1 MKKILTLMAAMS
13 ACAGTAMA
21 SDFNFA
27 DPTKDA
33 EKPGSD
39 LNYNETAKAFSFTV
53 TKDDEITLTATG
65 DVTVKLGGAVLT
77 AADGK
82 YKATADG
89 ELTIELGT
97 SAVTKIVVVSSN
109 SRLVQA
115 EIEKAQD
122 KMGEAIA
129 AVAKYV
135 NYLDFYNKVQ
145 EEISKAGQKVQ
156 DVKAKLAELKE
167 ANNVTDDNREALIAE
182 LTSTTLLADDN
193 YGAVVMAENAIA
205 KADEAFAKYKEIV
218 EVDSKIATSALDKAN
233 GTATKDEW
241 RDNGGEAINNT
252 TMFTHNLKAVKNN
265 RGDVTGTALDGFKT
279 TWIEGEWK
287 SLKDSVNTIKN
298 DALAELGKYPNSFKG
313 YKYVKSDFFYY
324 ENGSDENDPDN
335 GKLWVNDDVLTDQ
348 AAFQAKY
355 QEVVAKLRNVIA
367 RANFERDNLKTVND
381 LTAKVNKVD
390 DALKAGAPF
399 ALDADNDFNLLKEQ
413 ITAMQTEISNS
424 ENRYMYGQDELSTFV
439 TNISGVSTMLDA
451 FYTEL
456 VGKARTDLEA
466 KLDAAQKNL
475 TKVSYEVSAKY
486 EHESATQVEYQK
498 QFSEQQNKLDEV
510 KKNVAA
516 SAFPTVQT
524 DYKAFADRISN
535 INKKVDEIWGT
546 TLSSQ
551 KQEILT
557 HNQEAKDQIFKAI
570 DAVRAD
576 YSLYVEKIN
585 TWITDDATKAAA
597 TDLKANLNKLFSI
610 VNGLDDMKA
619 EVTEAVDKMT
629 ENIKKESDEEFGAHY
644 EANKNIYRLTDDKV
658 KGYLNSTETVSNTI
672 YNELKAAA
680 KTANA
685 KAYYFVQHS
694 YNIKSI
700 DWADDLIKTAKRNV
714 KTGDR
719 NEKMSA
725 AAAAKFK
732 VAYGKIRE
740 KDLTAPEGQQG
751 EGYVKIAETEIDRLN
766 TYDVDAA
773 DFKDNILADK
783 VVKNKDG
790 KRELPEKFIAPVE
803 TAVKALNE
811 ELESYTTQYELIYEK
826 KVEWNTAKAKEDELQ
841 AKVDAWE
848 EANKVAA
855 ENHFNV
861 NKELTLV
868 NEDLAKALENLEE
881 GCLTAKKC
889 EDATNK
895 ALENYEVKMY
905 MIQHFTEAKANEAAA
920 PVVSAKVAEV
930 EKAIADARTKVA
942 DYADDIKNKANAE
955 LNTIDGKLTTLK
967 KSIDLSVKKNEIA
980 ANKDGFIA
988 SLTTLAGD
996 VTKVL
1001 EAAAQAAKDA
1011 DLDYNGDGKVNVQDL
1026 VDADADFQKTGD
1038 GFTFYKFL
1046 DAYLEYLSK

>member
-27 DPTKDA
+27 NPTVDA
-33 EKPGSD
+33 KEDGSSPLKYD
-39 LNYNETAKAFSFTV
+39 KTAKSFSFTV
-53 TKDDEITLTATG
+53 TAEDEITLTATG
-65 DVTVKLGGAVLT
+65 NVTVKLNGTALT
-77 AADGK
+77 AENGK

-115 EIEKAQD
+115 EIEKAQA

-135 NYLDFYNKVQ
+135 GYSEFYNKVQ
-145 EEISKAGQKVQ
+145 AEVSKAGQKVQ
-156 DVKAKLAELKE
+156 DVKAKLAVLKE
-167 ANNVTDDNREALIAE
+167 TNKVTNENRDALIAE
-182 LTSTTLLADDN
+182 LNSTTLLADGT
-193 YGAVVMAENAIA
+193 YGAVKMAEDAIA
-205 KADEAFAKYKEIV
+205 KADATFALFT
-218 EVDSKIATSALDKAN
+218 KIIGTDAKVALDALTKAN
-233 GTATKDEW
+233 GTATQGEW
-241 RDNGGEAINNT
+241 VVNGGEKINNT
-252 TMFTHNLKAVKNN
+252 TMFTHNLKAVKNH
-265 RGDVTGTALDGFKT
+265 GIVTGTALDGFKT
-279 TWIEGEWK
+279 TWIESEWK
-287 SLKDSVNTIKN
+287 NLNDEVNKTIK
-298 DALAELGKYPNSFKG
+298 DAAVAELGKYPNAF
-313 YKYVKSDFFYY
+313 V
-324 ENGSDENDPDN
+324 ENDE
-335 GKLWVNDDVLTDQ
+335 Q
-348 AAFQAKY
+348 AFVAMY
-355 QEVVAKLRNVIA
+355 NEVVEKLRNVIA

-390 DALKAGAPF
+390 AALKAGAPF
-399 ALDADNDFNLLKEQ
+399 ALDADNDFTLLKEQ
-413 ITAMQTEISNS
+413 ITAMQTEINSS
-424 ENRYMYGQDELSTFV
+424 ENRYMYSQDNFSEFV
-439 TNISGVSTMLDA
+439 NTISGVSTKLDG

-456 VGKARTDLEA
+456 VGKARTDLQA
-466 KLDAAQKNL
+466 KLKAAQENL

-486 EHESATQVEYQK
+486 EHESATQKEYQK
-498 QFSEQQNKLDEV
+498 KFSEQQNKLDKV
-510 KKNVAA
+510 KNDVKA
-516 SAFPTVQT
+516 STFPTVQT
-524 DYKAFADRISN
+524 DYKTFVDQVSN

-551 KQEILT
+551 KAEINT
-557 HNQEAKDQIFKAI
+557 HNQDAKNQIFKAI

-585 TWITDDATKAAA
+585 TWINDDATKKAA
-597 TDLKANLNKLFSI
+597 TDLKANLNELFSI

-644 EANKNIYRLTDDKV
+644 EANKNIYRLTEDKV
-658 KGYLNSTETVSNTI
+658 TGYLNSTKTVSDAI
-672 YNELKAAA
+672 YDELKEAAT
-680 KTANA
+680 TANA
-685 KAYYFVQHS
+685 KAYDFVKTNTG
-694 YNIKSI
+694 YGVKSI
-700 DWADDLIKTAKRNV
+700 RWANNLISDAKYNV
-714 KTGDR
+714 KTGDK

-725 AAAAKFK
+725 EAAAKFK
-732 VAYGKIRE
+732 AAYDKIAQ
-740 KDLTAPEGQQG
+740 KDLTAPKGEQG
-751 EGYVKIAETEIDRLN
+751 EGYVKIAETEIERLYN
-766 TYDVDAA
+766 YDINKA

-783 VVKNKDG
+783 VVKNKEG
-790 KRELPEKFIAPVE
+790 KRELPEQYIAPVE
-803 TAVKALNE
+803 TAVNALNN
-811 ELESYTTQYELIYEK
+811 ELESYKAQYKDIYAL
-826 KVEWNTAKAKEDELQ
+826 KVDWNTAKAKEDELQ

-848 EANKVAA
+848 KANNVAA

-861 NKELTLV
+861 NKELTAV
-868 NEDLAKALENLEE
+868 NENLAKTLENLEK
-881 GCLTAKKC
+881 GCLTATKC
-889 EDATNK
+889 QDATDK
-895 ALENYEVKMY
+895 AKENYAVKMY

-942 DYADDIKNKANAE
+942 DYADDIKNKANAD

-967 KSIDLSVKKNEIA
+967 NSIDASVKANTIA

>member
-27 DPTKDA
+27 NPTVDA
-33 EKPGSD
+33 KEEGSA
-39 LNYNETAKAFSFTV
+39 LKYNETAKAFSFTV
-53 TKDDEITLTATG
+53 TAEDEITLTATG
-65 DVTVKLGGAVLT
+65 DVTVKLNGSALT
-77 AADGK
+77 AVDGK

-89 ELTIELGT
+89 TLTIELGT

-115 EIEKAQD
+115 EIEKAQV

-135 NYLDFYNKVQ
+135 GYGDFYNAVQ
-145 EEISKAGQKVQ
+145 AEVSKAGQKVQ
-156 DVKAKLAELKE
+156 DVKAKLAVLKE
-167 ANNVTDDNREALIAE
+167 TNSVTDANRVALIAE
-182 LTSTTLLADDN
+182 LNSDVLLADGN
-193 YGAVVMAENAIA
+193 YGAVKMAENAVAEAETTFALFNKIIDTDA
-205 KADEAFAKYKEIV
+205 KEN
-218 EVDSKIATSALDKAN
+218 ALNALTKAN
-233 GTATKDEW
+233 GVATQGEW
-241 RDNGGEAINNT
+241 MVNGGVKINNT
-252 TMFTHNLKAVKNN
+252 TMFTHNLKAVKNQL
-265 RGDVTGTALDGFKT
+265 GIVTKVELDGFKT
-279 TWIEGEWK
+279 TWIESEWK
-287 SLKDSVNTIKN
+287 NLNDEVNITIKN
-298 DALAELGKYPNSFKG
+298 AAVAELGKFPKAF
-313 YKYVKSDFFYY
+313 V
-324 ENGSDENDPDN
+324 ENDE
-335 GKLWVNDDVLTDQ
+335 Q
-348 AAFQAKY
+348 AFVEMYK
-355 QEVVAKLRNVIA
+355 EVVEKLRNVIA

-390 DALKAGAPF
+390 AALKAGAPF
-399 ALDADNDFNLLKEQ
+399 ALDADNDFTLLKEQ
-413 ITAMQTEISNS
+413 ITAMQTEINSS
-424 ENRYMYGQDELSTFV
+424 ENRYMYSQDNFSEFV
-439 TNISGVSTMLDA
+439 NTISGVSTKLDG

-456 VGKARTDLEA
+456 VGKARTDLQA
-466 KLDAAQKNL
+466 KLKAAQENL

-486 EHESATQVEYQK
+486 EHESATQKEYQK
-498 QFSEQQNKLDEV
+498 QFSEQQNKLDKV
-510 KKNVAA
+510 KNDVKA
-516 SAFPTVQT
+516 STFPTVQT
-524 DYKAFADRISN
+524 DYKTFVDQISN

-551 KQEILT
+551 KAEINT
-557 HNQEAKDQIFKAI
+557 HNQAAKKQIFDAI

-585 TWITDDATKAAA
+585 TWINDDATKKAA
-597 TDLKANLNKLFSI
+597 TDLKANLNELFSI

-644 EANKNIYRLTDDKV
+644 EANKNIYRLTEDKV
-658 KGYLNSTETVSNTI
+658 TGYLNSTKTVSDAI
-672 YNELKAAA
+672 YDELKEAAT
-680 KTANA
+680 TANA
-685 KAYYFVQHS
+685 KAYNFVKTNTN
-694 YNIKSI
+694 YGVKSI
-700 DWADDLIKTAKRNV
+700 RWANNLISDAKYNV
-714 KTGDR
+714 KTGDK

-725 AAAAKFK
+725 EAAAKFK
-732 VAYGKIRE
+732 AAYDKIAQ
-740 KDLTAPEGQQG
+740 KDLTAPKGEQG
-751 EGYVKIAETEIDRLN
+751 EGYVKIAETEIERLYN
-766 TYDVDAA
+766 YDINKA

-783 VVKNKDG
+783 VVKNKEG
-790 KRELPEKFIAPVE
+790 KRELPEQYIAPVE
-803 TAVKALNE
+803 TAVNALNK
-811 ELESYTTQYELIYEK
+811 ELESYTAQYKDIYAL
-826 KVEWNTAKAKEDELQ
+826 KVDWNTAKAKEDELQ

-848 EANKVAA
+848 KANNVAA

-861 NKELTLV
+861 NKELSLV
-868 NEDLAKALENLEE
+868 NEDLANTLKNLEK
-881 GCLTAKKC
+881 GCLTATKC
-889 EDATNK
+889 QDATDK
-895 ALENYEVKMY
+895 AKENYAVKMY

-942 DYADDIKNKANAE
+942 DYADDIKNKANAD
-955 LNTIDGKLTTLK
+955 LNTIEGKLTDLK
-967 KSIDLSVKKNEIA
+967 KSIDLSVKDNTIA

-988 SLTTLAGD
+988 GLTTLAGD

>member
-27 DPTKDA
+27 NPTVDA
-33 EKPGSD
+33 KEDGSSLKYD
-39 LNYNETAKAFSFTV
+39 ETAKAFSFTV
-53 TKDDEITLTATG
+53 TAEDEITLTATG
-65 DVTVKLGGAVLT
+65 DVTVKLNGTALT
-77 AADGK
+77 AEDGK

-89 ELTIELGT
+89 TLTIELGT

-109 SRLVQA
+109 SRQVQA
-115 EIEKAQD
+115 EIEKAQV
-122 KMGEAIA
+122 KMGEVIA
-129 AVAKYV
+129 AAAKYV
-135 NYLDFYNKVQ
+135 NYLDFYNAVQ
-145 EEISKAGQKVQ
+145 AEISKAGQKVQ
-156 DVKAKLAELKE
+156 DVKAKLAEYKE
-167 ANNVTDDNREALIAE
+167 ANNVTDANKDALIAE
-182 LTSTTLLADDN
+182 LNSTVLLADGN
-193 YGAVVMAENAIA
+193 YGAVKMAEEAIA
-205 KADEAFAKYKEIV
+205 KADATFALFTQIV
-218 EVDSKIATSALDKAN
+218 DTDSKVALNALTKAN
-233 GTATKDEW
+233 GVATQGEW
-241 RDNGGEAINNT
+241 MVNGGEKINNT
-252 TMFTHNLKAVKNN
+252 TMFTHNLKAVKNQL
-265 RGDVTGTALDGFKT
+265 GIVTKTELDGFKT
-279 TWIEGEWK
+279 TWIESEWENLNK
-287 SLKDSVNTIKN
+287 EVNETIKN
-298 DALAELGKYPNSFKG
+298 AAIAELNKYPNAF
-313 YKYVKSDFFYY
+313 V
-324 ENGSDENDPDN
+324 ENDE
-335 GKLWVNDDVLTDQ
+335 Q
-348 AAFQAKY
+348 AFVDMY
-355 QEVVAKLRNVIA
+355 QEVVEKLHNVIA

-390 DALKAGAPF
+390 AALKAGAPF
-399 ALDADNDFNLLKEQ
+399 VLDADNDFTLLKEQ
-413 ITAMQTEISNS
+413 ITAMQTEISSS
-424 ENRYMYGQDELSTFV
+424 ENRYMYSHDNFSEFV
-439 TNISGVSTMLDA
+439 NTISGVSTKLDG

-456 VGKARTDLEA
+456 VGKARTDLQA
-466 KLDAAQKNL
+466 KLKAAQENL

-486 EHESATQVEYQK
+486 EHESATQKEYQK

-524 DYKAFADRISN
+524 DYKAFVDQISN

-551 KQEILT
+551 KAEINT
-557 HNQEAKDQIFKAI
+557 HNQEAKKKIFDAI

-585 TWITDDATKAAA
+585 TWINDDATKKAA
-597 TDLKANLNKLFSI
+597 TDLKANLNELFSI

-644 EANKNIYRLTDDKV
+644 EANKNIYRLTEDKV
-658 KGYLNSTETVSNTI
+658 TGYLNSTKTVSDAI
-672 YNELKAAA
+672 YDELKEAAT
-680 KTANA
+680 TANA
-685 KAYYFVQHS
+685 KAYDFVKTNTG
-694 YNIKSI
+694 YGVKSI
-700 DWADDLIKTAKRNV
+700 RWANNLISDAKYNV
-714 KTGDR
+714 KTGDK

-725 AAAAKFK
+725 EAAAKFK
-732 VAYGKIRE
+732 AAYDKIAQ
-740 KDLTAPEGQQG
+740 KDLTAPKGEQG
-751 EGYVKIAETEIDRLN
+751 EGYVKIAETEIERLYN
-766 TYDVDAA
+766 YDINKA

-783 VVKNKDG
+783 VVKNKEG
-790 KRELPEKFIAPVE
+790 KRELPEQYIAPVE
-803 TAVKALNE
+803 TAVNALNN
-811 ELESYTTQYELIYEK
+811 ELESYKAQYKDIYAL
-826 KVEWNTAKAKEDELQ
+826 KVDWNTAKAKEDELQ

-848 EANKVAA
+848 KANNVTA

-861 NKELTLV
+861 NKELTAV
-868 NEDLAKALENLEE
+868 NENLAKTLENLEK
-881 GCLTAKKC
+881 GCLTATKC
-889 EDATNK
+889 QDATDK
-895 ALENYEVKMY
+895 AKENYAVKMY

-942 DYADDIKNKANAE
+942 DYADDIKNKANAD

-967 KSIDLSVKKNEIA
+967 NSIDASVKANTIA

-1011 DLDYNGDGKVNVQDL
+1011 DLDYNGDGKVDVKDL
-1026 VDADADFQKTGD
+1026 VDADADFQNTGD

>member
-27 DPTKDA
+27 NPSVDA
-33 EKPGSD
+33 EKPGSA
-39 LNYNETAKAFSFTV
+39 LTYNETAKAFSFTV
-53 TKDDEITLTATG
+53 TAEDEITLTATG
-65 DVTVKLGGAVLT
+65 DVTVKLNGSALT
-77 AADGK
+77 AVDGK

-109 SRLVQA
+109 SRLVQT
-115 EIEKAQD
+115 EIEKAQV
-122 KMGEAIA
+122 KMGEVIA
-129 AVAKYV
+129 AAAKYV
-135 NYLDFYNKVQ
+135 NYLDFYNAVQ
-145 EEISKAGQKVQ
+145 AEISKAGQKVQ
-156 DVKAKLAELKE
+156 DVKAKLAEYKE
-167 ANNVTDDNREALIAE
+167 ANNVTDANKDALIAE
-182 LTSTTLLADDN
+182 LNSTVLLADGT
-193 YGAVVMAENAIA
+193 YGAVKMAEDAIA
-205 KADEAFAKYKEIV
+205 NADATFALFN
-218 EVDSKIATSALDKAN
+218 KIIGTDAKVALNALKKAN
-233 GTATKDEW
+233 GTATQGEW
-241 RDNGGEAINNT
+241 VVNGGERINNT

-265 RGDVTGTALDGFKT
+265 LGIVTGTALDGFKT
-279 TWIEGEWK
+279 TWIESEWTNLNK
-287 SLKDSVNTIKN
+287 EVNTTIKN
-298 DALAELGKYPNSFKG
+298 AAIAELNKYPNAF
-313 YKYVKSDFFYY
+313 V
-324 ENGSDENDPDN
+324 ENDE
-335 GKLWVNDDVLTDQ
+335 Q
-348 AAFQAKY
+348 AFVDMY
-355 QEVVAKLRNVIA
+355 NEVVEKLHNVIA

-390 DALKAGAPF
+390 AALKAGAPF
-399 ALDADNDFNLLKEQ
+399 VLNADNDFTLLKEQ
-413 ITAMQTEISNS
+413 ITAMQTEISSS
-424 ENRYMYGQDELSTFV
+424 ENRYMYSQDNFSEFV
-439 TNISGVSTMLDA
+439 NTISGVSTKLDA

-486 EHESATQVEYQK
+486 EHESATQVKYQK

-524 DYKAFADRISN
+524 DYKAFADQISN

-597 TDLKANLNKLFSI
+597 TDLKANLNELFSI

-644 EANKNIYRLTDDKV
+644 EANKNIYRLTEDKV
-658 KGYLNSTETVSNTI
+658 TGYLNSTKTVSDAI
-672 YNELKAAA
+672 YDELKTAA

-685 KAYYFVQHS
+685 KAYNFVKTNTS
-694 YNIKSI
+694 YGVKSI
-700 DWADDLIKTAKRNV
+700 RWATNLISDAMYNV
-714 KTGDR
+714 KTGDK

-725 AAAAKFK
+725 EAAAKFI
-732 VAYGKIRE
+732 VAYDKIAT

-751 EGYVKIAETEIDRLN
+751 EGYVKIAEAEIERLYH
-766 TYDVDAA
+766 YDITKA

-790 KRELPEKFIAPVE
+790 KRELPEQYIAPVE
-803 TAVKALNE
+803 TAVNALNK
-811 ELESYTTQYELIYEK
+811 ELESYKAQYKDIYAL
-826 KVEWNTAKAKEDELQ
+826 KVDWNTAKAKEDELQ

-848 EANKVAA
+848 KANNVAT

-868 NEDLAKALENLEE
+868 NENLASTLKSLEE
-881 GCLTAKKC
+881 GCLTAQKC
-889 EDATNK
+889 QEATDK
-895 ALENYEVKMY
+895 AKENYAVKMY

-942 DYADDIKNKANAE
+942 DYADDIKNKANAD
-955 LNTIDGKLTTLK
+955 LNTIDGKLTDLK
-967 KSIDLSVKKNEIA
+967 KSIDASVKANTIA
-980 ANKDGFIA
+980 ANKDSFIA
-988 SLTTLAGD
+988 SLTTYAGD

>member
-27 DPTKDA
+27 NPTVDA
-33 EKPGSD
+33 KEDGSA
-39 LNYNETAKAFSFTV
+39 LTYNETAKAFSFTV
-53 TKDDEITLTATG
+53 TAEDEITLTATG
-65 DVTVKLGGAVLT
+65 AVTVKLNGTALSAV
-77 AADGK
+77 DGK

-115 EIEKAQD
+115 EIEKAQV

-135 NYLDFYNKVQ
+135 GYGDFYNAVQ
-145 EEISKAGQKVQ
+145 AEISKAGQKVQ
-156 DVKAKLAELKE
+156 DVKAKLAVLKE
-167 ANNVTDDNREALIAE
+167 TNSVTDDNRETLIAE
-182 LTSTTLLADDN
+182 LTSTTLLADGN
-193 YGAVVMAENAIA
+193 YGAVKMAENAVAEAETTFALFNKIIDTDA
-205 KADEAFAKYKEIV
+205 KEN
-218 EVDSKIATSALDKAN
+218 ALNALTHAN
-233 GTATKDEW
+233 GPANQGEW
-241 RDNGGEAINNT
+241 IHYKGEKINNT
-252 TMFTHNLKAVKNN
+252 NLFTHNLKAVKNN
-265 RGDVTGTALDGFKT
+265 LGFVTGTELDGFKT
-279 TWIEGEWK
+279 TWIESEWK
-287 SLKDSVNTIKN
+287 NLNDEVNITIKN
-298 DALAELGKYPNSFKG
+298 AAVAELGKFPKAF
-313 YKYVKSDFFYY
+313 V
-324 ENGSDENDPDN
+324 ENDE
-335 GKLWVNDDVLTDQ
+335 Q
-348 AAFQAKY
+348 AFIEMY
-355 QEVVAKLRNVIA
+355 QEVVEKLRNVIA

-390 DALKAGAPF
+390 AALKAGAPF
-399 ALDADNDFNLLKEQ
+399 ALDADNDFTLLKEQ
-413 ITAMQTEISNS
+413 ITAMQTEINSS
-424 ENRYMYGQDELSTFV
+424 ENRYMYSQDNFSEFV
-439 TNISGVSTMLDA
+439 NTISGVSTKLDG

-456 VGKARTDLEA
+456 VGKARTDLQA
-466 KLDAAQKNL
+466 KLKAAQENL

-486 EHESATQVEYQK
+486 EHESATQKEYQK
-498 QFSEQQNKLDEV
+498 QFSEQQNKLDKV
-510 KKNVAA
+510 KNDVKA
-516 SAFPTVQT
+516 STFSTVQT
-524 DYKAFADRISN
+524 DYKTFVDQVSN

-551 KQEILT
+551 KAEINT
-557 HNQEAKDQIFKAI
+557 HNQAAKNQIFKAI

-585 TWITDDATKAAA
+585 TWINDDATKKAA
-597 TDLKANLNKLFSI
+597 TDLKANLNELFSI

-644 EANKNIYRLTDDKV
+644 EANKNIYRLTEDKV
-658 KGYLNSTETVSNTI
+658 TGYLNSTKTVSDAI
-672 YNELKAAA
+672 YDELKEAAT
-680 KTANA
+680 TAND
-685 KAYYFVQHS
+685 KAYDFVKTNTG
-694 YNIKSI
+694 YGVKSI
-700 DWADDLIKTAKRNV
+700 RWATNLISDAKRNV
-714 KTGDR
+714 KTGDK
-719 NEKMSA
+719 NEKMSVE
-725 AAAAKFK
+725 AAAKFK
-732 VAYGKIRE
+732 AAYDKIAQ
-740 KDLTAPEGQQG
+740 KDLTAPKGEQG
-751 EGYVKIAETEIDRLN
+751 EGYVKIAETEIERLYH
-766 TYDVDAA
+766 YDINKA

-783 VVKNKDG
+783 VVKNKEG
-790 KRELPEKFIAPVE
+790 KRELPEQYIAPVE
-803 TAVKALNE
+803 TAVNALNK
-811 ELESYTTQYELIYEK
+811 ELASYTAQYKDIYAL
-826 KVEWNTAKAKEDELQ
+826 KVDWNTAKAKEDELQ

-848 EANKVAA
+848 KANNVAA

-868 NEDLAKALENLEE
+868 NEDLANTLKNLEK
-881 GCLTAKKC
+881 GCLTATKC
-889 EDATNK
+889 QDATDK
-895 ALENYEVKMY
+895 AKENYAVKMY

-942 DYADDIKNKANAE
+942 VYADDIKNKANAD
-955 LNTIDGKLTTLK
+955 LNTIEGKLTDLK
-967 KSIDLSVKKNEIA
+967 KSIDLSVEKNTIA

-988 SLTTLAGD
+988 NLTTLAGD

-1011 DLDYNGDGKVNVQDL
+1011 DLDYNGDGKVDVKDL
-1026 VDADADFQKTGD
+1026 VDADADFQNTGD

>member
-27 DPTKDA
+27 NPTVDA
-33 EKPGSD
+33 KEDGSSPLKYD
-39 LNYNETAKAFSFTV
+39 KTAKSFSFTV

-65 DVTVKLGGAVLT
+65 DVTVKLGGTVLT

-82 YKATADG
+82 YRATADG

-115 EIEKAQD
+115 EIENAQA
-122 KMGEAIA
+122 KMGDAIA

-156 DVKAKLAELKE
+156 DVKAKLAKLKE
-167 ANNVTDDNREALIAE
+167 ANNVTGANKDALIAE
-182 LTSTTLLADDN
+182 LNSTVKLADDN
-193 YGAVVMAENAIA
+193 YGAEKMAEEAVK
-205 KADEAFAKYKEIV
+205 KADATFALFN
-218 EVDSKIATSALDKAN
+218 KIIGTDAKVALDALKKAN
-233 GTATKDEW
+233 GTATQGEW
-241 RDNGGEAINNT
+241 VVNGGEKINNT
-252 TMFTHNLKAVKNN
+252 TMFTHNLKAVKNH
-265 RGDVTGTALDGFKT
+265 GIVTGTALDGFKT
-279 TWIEGEWK
+279 TWIESEWNN
-287 SLKDSVNTIKN
+287 LNDEVNKTIK
-298 DALAELGKYPNSFKG
+298 DAAVAELGKYPNAF
-313 YKYVKSDFFYY
+313 V
-324 ENGSDENDPDN
+324 ENDE
-335 GKLWVNDDVLTDQ
+335 Q
-348 AAFQAKY
+348 AFVAMY
-355 QEVVAKLRNVIA
+355 NEVVEKLRNVIA

-390 DALKAGAPF
+390 AALKAGAPF
-399 ALDADNDFNLLKEQ
+399 ALDADNDFTLLKEQ
-413 ITAMQTEISNS
+413 ITAMQTEINSS
-424 ENRYMYGQDELSTFV
+424 ENRYMYSQDDFSEFV
-439 TNISGVSTMLDA
+439 NTISGVSTKLDG

-456 VGKARTDLEA
+456 VGKARTDLQA
-466 KLDAAQKNL
+466 KLKAAQENL

-486 EHESATQVEYQK
+486 EHESATQKEYQK
-498 QFSEQQNKLDEV
+498 QFSEQQNKLDKV

-516 SAFPTVQT
+516 STFPTVQT
-524 DYKAFADRISN
+524 DYKAFVDQVSN

-551 KQEILT
+551 KAEINT
-557 HNQEAKDQIFKAI
+557 HNQAAKNQIFKAI

-585 TWITDDATKAAA
+585 TWINDDATKKAA
-597 TDLKANLNKLFSI
+597 TDLKANLNELFSI

-644 EANKNIYRLTDDKV
+644 EANKNIYRLTEDKV
-658 KGYLNSTETVSNTI
+658 TGYLNSTKTVSDAI
-672 YNELKAAA
+672 YDELKEAAT
-680 KTANA
+680 TAND
-685 KAYYFVQHS
+685 KAYDFVKTNTG
-694 YNIKSI
+694 YGVKSI
-700 DWADDLIKTAKRNV
+700 RWATNLISDAKRNV
-714 KTGDR
+714 KTGDK
-719 NEKMSA
+719 NEKMSVE
-725 AAAAKFK
+725 AAAKFK
-732 VAYGKIRE
+732 AAYDKIAQ
-740 KDLTAPEGQQG
+740 KNLTAPKGEQG
-751 EGYVKIAETEIDRLN
+751 EGYVKIAETEIERLYH
-766 TYDVDAA
+766 YDINKA

-783 VVKNKDG
+783 VVKNKEG
-790 KRELPEKFIAPVE
+790 KRELPEQYIAPVE
-803 TAVKALNE
+803 TAVNALNK
-811 ELESYTTQYELIYEK
+811 ELASYTAQYKDIYAL
-826 KVEWNTAKAKEDELQ
+826 KVDWNTAKAKEDELQ

-848 EANKVAA
+848 KANNVAA

-868 NEDLAKALENLEE
+868 NEDLANTLKNLEK
-881 GCLTAKKC
+881 GCLTATKC
-889 EDATNK
+889 QDATDK
-895 ALENYEVKMY
+895 AKENYAVKMY

-942 DYADDIKNKANAE
+942 DYADDIKNKANAD
-955 LNTIDGKLTTLK
+955 LNTIEGKLTDLK
-967 KSIDLSVKKNEIA
+967 KSIDLSVEKNTIA

-988 SLTTLAGD
+988 NLTTLAGD

>member
-27 DPTKDA
+27 NPTVDA
-33 EKPGSD
+33 KEDGSSPLKYD
-39 LNYNETAKAFSFTV
+39 KTAKSFSFTV
-53 TKDDEITLTATG
+53 TAEDEITLTATG
-65 DVTVKLGGAVLT
+65 NVTVKLNGTALT
-77 AADGK
+77 AENGK
-82 YKATADG
+82 YKAKADG
-89 ELTIELGT
+89 KLTIELGT

-115 EIEKAQD
+115 EIEKAQV
-122 KMGEAIA
+122 KMGDAIA

-145 EEISKAGQKVQ
+145 EEISKAGRKVQ

-167 ANNVTDDNREALIAE
+167 TNSVTDDNREALIAE
-182 LTSTTLLADDN
+182 LTSTTLLADGN
-193 YGAVVMAENAIA
+193 YGAVKMAENAVAEAETTFALFNKIIGTEKEGDDA
-205 KADEAFAKYKEIV
+205 KVAID
-218 EVDSKIATSALDKAN
+218 ALNKAN
-233 GTATKDEW
+233 GTATQGEW
-241 RDNGGEAINNT
+241 MVNGGEKINNT
-252 TMFTHNLKAVKNN
+252 TMFTHNLKAVKKY
-265 RGDVTGTALDGFKT
+265 GVVTGTELDGFKT
-279 TWIEGEWK
+279 TWIESEWNNLNK
-287 SLKDSVNTIKN
+287 EVNETIKN
-298 DALAELGKYPNSFKG
+298 AAVAELGKFPKAF
-313 YKYVKSDFFYY
+313 V
-324 ENGSDENDPDN
+324 ENDE
-335 GKLWVNDDVLTDQ
+335 Q
-348 AAFQAKY
+348 AFIEMY
-355 QEVVAKLRNVIA
+355 QEVVEKLRNVIA

-390 DALKAGAPF
+390 AALKAGAPF
-399 ALDADNDFNLLKEQ
+399 ALDADNDFTLLKEQ
-413 ITAMQTEISNS
+413 ITAMQTEINSS
-424 ENRYMYGQDELSTFV
+424 ENRYMYSQDNFSEFV
-439 TNISGVSTMLDA
+439 NTISGVSTKLDG

-456 VGKARTDLEA
+456 VGKARTDLQA
-466 KLDAAQKNL
+466 KLKAAQENL

-486 EHESATQVEYQK
+486 EHESATQKEYQK
-498 QFSEQQNKLDEV
+498 QFSEQQNKLDKV
-510 KKNVAA
+510 KKDVTD
-516 SAFPTVQT
+516 STFPTVQT
-524 DYKAFADRISN
+524 DYKTFVDQISN

-546 TLSSQ
+546 TLSKQ
-551 KQEILT
+551 KAEINT
-557 HNQEAKDQIFKAI
+557 HNQEAKNQIFKAI

-585 TWITDDATKAAA
+585 TWINDDATKKAA
-597 TDLKANLNKLFSI
+597 TDLKANLNELFSI

-644 EANKNIYRLTDDKV
+644 EANKNIYRLTEDKV
-658 KGYLNSTETVSNTI
+658 KGYLNSTKTVSDAIYDELKEAATTANDKAYDFVMNGYSVNTI
-672 YNELKAAA
+672 GWANELIKAA
-680 KTANA
+680 
-685 KAYYFVQHS
+685 
-694 YNIKSI
+694 
-700 DWADDLIKTAKRNV
+700 KRKV
-714 KTGDR
+714 KTGDK

-725 AAAAKFK
+725 KAAAKFIA
-732 VAYGKIRE
+732 AYDKIAQ
-740 KDLTAPEGQQG
+740 KDLTAPKGEQG
-751 EGYVKIAETEIDRLN
+751 EGYVKIAETEIERLYN
-766 TYDVDAA
+766 YDINKA

-783 VVKNKDG
+783 VVKNKEG
-790 KRELPEKFIAPVE
+790 KRELPEQYIAPVE
-803 TAVKALNE
+803 TAVNAIND
-811 ELESYTTQYELIYEK
+811 ELKSYTDQYKLIYEK

-841 AKVDAWE
+841 AKVNAWE

-868 NEDLAKALENLEE
+868 NEDLANALENLEK
-881 GCLTAKKC
+881 GCLTASKC
-889 EDATNK
+889 QDATNK
-895 ALENYEVKMY
+895 AIENYKVKMY

-942 DYADDIKNKANAE
+942 DYADDIKNKANAD
-955 LNTIDGKLTTLK
+955 LNTIEGKLTDLK
-967 KSIDLSVKKNEIA
+967 KSIDLSVEKNEIA

>member
-27 DPTKDA
+27 NPTVDA
-33 EKPGSD
+33 KEEGSA
-39 LNYNETAKAFSFTV
+39 LKYNETAKAFSFTV
-53 TKDDEITLTATG
+53 TAEDEITLTATG
-65 DVTVKLGGAVLT
+65 DVTVKLNGSALT
-77 AADGK
+77 AVDGK

-89 ELTIELGT
+89 TLTIELGT

-115 EIEKAQD
+115 EIEKAQV

-135 NYLDFYNKVQ
+135 GYGDFYNAVQ
-145 EEISKAGQKVQ
+145 AEVSKAGQKVQ
-156 DVKAKLAELKE
+156 DVKAKLAVLKE
-167 ANNVTDDNREALIAE
+167 TNSVTDANRVALIAE
-182 LTSTTLLADDN
+182 LNSDVLLADGN
-193 YGAVVMAENAIA
+193 YGAVKMAENAVAEAETTFALFNKIIDTDA
-205 KADEAFAKYKEIV
+205 KEN
-218 EVDSKIATSALDKAN
+218 ALNALTHAN
-233 GTATKDEW
+233 GPANQGEW
-241 RDNGGEAINNT
+241 IHYQGEKINNT
-252 TMFTHNLKAVKNN
+252 NLFTHNLKAVKNN
-265 RGDVTGTALDGFKT
+265 LGFVTGTELDGFKT
-279 TWIEGEWK
+279 TWIESEWK
-287 SLKDSVNTIKN
+287 NLNKEVNETIKN
-298 DALAELGKYPNSFKG
+298 AAVAELGKFPKAF
-313 YKYVKSDFFYY
+313 V
-324 ENGSDENDPDN
+324 ENDE
-335 GKLWVNDDVLTDQ
+335 Q
-348 AAFQAKY
+348 AFVEMYK
-355 QEVVAKLRNVIA
+355 EVVEKLRNVIA

-390 DALKAGAPF
+390 AALKAGAPF
-399 ALDADNDFNLLKEQ
+399 VLDADNDFTLLKEQ
-413 ITAMQTEISNS
+413 ITAMQTEISSS
-424 ENRYMYGQDELSTFV
+424 ENRYMYSQDNFSEFV
-439 TNISGVSTMLDA
+439 NTISGVSTKLDG

-486 EHESATQVEYQK
+486 EHESATQKEYQK
-498 QFSEQQNKLDEV
+498 QFSEQQNKLDKV
-510 KKNVAA
+510 KNDVKA
-516 SAFPTVQT
+516 STFPTVQT
-524 DYKAFADRISN
+524 DYKTFVDQISN

-551 KQEILT
+551 KAEILT
-557 HNQEAKDQIFKAI
+557 HNQAAKDQIFKAI

-585 TWITDDATKAAA
+585 TWINDDATKKAA
-597 TDLKANLNKLFSI
+597 TDLKANLNELFSI

-644 EANKNIYRLTDDKV
+644 EANKNIYRLTEDKV
-658 KGYLNSTETVSNTI
+658 TGYLNSTKTVSDAI
-672 YNELKAAA
+672 YDELKEAAT
-680 KTANA
+680 TAND
-685 KAYYFVQHS
+685 KAYDFVKTNTG
-694 YNIKSI
+694 YGVKSI
-700 DWADDLIKTAKRNV
+700 RWATNLISDAKRNV
-714 KTGDR
+714 KTGDK
-719 NEKMSA
+719 NEKMSVE
-725 AAAAKFK
+725 AAAKFK
-732 VAYGKIRE
+732 AAYDKIAQ
-740 KDLTAPEGQQG
+740 KDLTAPKGEQG
-751 EGYVKIAETEIDRLN
+751 EGYVKIAETEIERLYN
-766 TYDVDAA
+766 YDINKA

-783 VVKNKDG
+783 VVKNKEG
-790 KRELPEKFIAPVE
+790 KRELPEQYIAPVE
-803 TAVKALNE
+803 TAVNALNK
-811 ELESYTTQYELIYEK
+811 ELASYTAQYKDIYAL
-826 KVEWNTAKAKEDELQ
+826 KVDWNTAKAKEDELQ

-848 EANKVAA
+848 KANNVAA

-868 NEDLAKALENLEE
+868 NEDLANTLKNLEK
-881 GCLTAKKC
+881 GCLTATKC
-889 EDATNK
+889 QDATDK
-895 ALENYEVKMY
+895 AKENYAVKMY

-942 DYADDIKNKANAE
+942 DYADDIKNKANAD
-955 LNTIDGKLTTLK
+955 LNTIEGKLTDFK
-967 KSIDLSVKKNEIA
+967 KSIDLSVKDNTIA

-988 SLTTLAGD
+988 GLTTLAGD

-1001 EAAAQAAKDA
+1001 EAAAEAAKDA
-1011 DLDYNGDGKVNVQDL
+1011 DLDYNGDGKVDVKDL
-1026 VDADADFQKTGD
+1026 VDADADFQNTGD

>member
-27 DPTKDA
+27 NPTVDA
-33 EKPGSD
+33 KEDGSA
-39 LNYNETAKAFSFTV
+39 LTYNETAKAFSFTV
-53 TKDDEITLTATG
+53 TAEDEITLTATG
-65 DVTVKLGGAVLT
+65 AVTVKLNGTALSAV
-77 AADGK
+77 DGK

-89 ELTIELGT
+89 TLTIELGT

-115 EIEKAQD
+115 EIEKAQV

-135 NYLDFYNKVQ
+135 GYGDFYNAVQ
-145 EEISKAGQKVQ
+145 AEVSKAGQKVQ
-156 DVKAKLAELKE
+156 DVKAKLAVLKE
-167 ANNVTDDNREALIAE
+167 TNSVTDANRVALIAE
-182 LTSTTLLADDN
+182 LNSDVLLADGN
-193 YGAVVMAENAIA
+193 YGAVKMAENAVAEAETTFALFNKIIDTDA
-205 KADEAFAKYKEIV
+205 KEN
-218 EVDSKIATSALDKAN
+218 ALNALTKAN
-233 GTATKDEW
+233 GVATQGEW
-241 RDNGGEAINNT
+241 MVNGGVKINNT
-252 TMFTHNLKAVKNN
+252 TMFTHNLKAVKNQL
-265 RGDVTGTALDGFKT
+265 GIVTKVELDGFKT
-279 TWIEGEWK
+279 TWIESEWK
-287 SLKDSVNTIKN
+287 NLNDEVNITIKN
-298 DALAELGKYPNSFKG
+298 AAVAELGKFPKAFVDN
-313 YKYVKSDFFYY
+313 
-324 ENGSDENDPDN
+324 DE
-335 GKLWVNDDVLTDQ
+335 Q
-348 AAFQAKY
+348 AFIEMY
-355 QEVVAKLRNVIA
+355 QEVVEKLRNVIA

-390 DALKAGAPF
+390 AALKAGAPF
-399 ALDADNDFNLLKEQ
+399 ALDADNDFTLLKEQ
-413 ITAMQTEISNS
+413 ITAMQTEINSS
-424 ENRYMYGQDELSTFV
+424 ENRYMYSQDNFSEFV
-439 TNISGVSTMLDA
+439 NTISGVSTKLDG

-456 VGKARTDLEA
+456 VGKARTDLQA
-466 KLDAAQKNL
+466 KLKAAQENL

-486 EHESATQVEYQK
+486 EHESATQKEYQK

-516 SAFPTVQT
+516 STFPTVQT
-524 DYKAFADRISN
+524 DYKAFVDQISN

-551 KQEILT
+551 KAEINT
-557 HNQEAKDQIFKAI
+557 HNQAAKKKIFDAI

-585 TWITDDATKAAA
+585 TWINDDATKKAA
-597 TDLKANLNKLFSI
+597 TDLKANLNELFSI

-644 EANKNIYRLTDDKV
+644 EANKNIYRLTEDKV
-658 KGYLNSTETVSNTI
+658 TGYLNSTKTVSDAI
-672 YNELKAAA
+672 YDELKEAAT
-680 KTANA
+680 TANA
-685 KAYYFVQHS
+685 KAYDFVKTNTG
-694 YNIKSI
+694 YGVKSI
-700 DWADDLIKTAKRNV
+700 RWANNLISDAKYNV
-714 KTGDR
+714 KTGDK

-725 AAAAKFK
+725 EAAAKFK
-732 VAYGKIRE
+732 AAYDKIAQ
-740 KDLTAPEGQQG
+740 KDLTAPKGEQG
-751 EGYVKIAETEIDRLN
+751 EGYVKIAETEIERLYN
-766 TYDVDAA
+766 YDINKA

-783 VVKNKDG
+783 VVKNKEG
-790 KRELPEKFIAPVE
+790 KRELPEQYIAPVE
-803 TAVKALNE
+803 TAVNALNN
-811 ELESYTTQYELIYEK
+811 ELESYKAQYKDIYAL
-826 KVEWNTAKAKEDELQ
+826 KVDWNTAKAKEDELQ

-848 EANKVAA
+848 KANNVTA

-861 NKELTLV
+861 NKELTAV
-868 NEDLAKALENLEE
+868 NENLAKTLENLEK
-881 GCLTAKKC
+881 GCLTATKC
-889 EDATNK
+889 QDATDK
-895 ALENYEVKMY
+895 AKENYAVKMY

-942 DYADDIKNKANAE
+942 DYADDIKNKANAD

-967 KSIDLSVKKNEIA
+967 NSIDASVKANTIA

-1011 DLDYNGDGKVNVQDL
+1011 DLDYNGDGKVDVKDL
-1026 VDADADFQKTGD
+1026 VDADADFQNTGD

>member
-27 DPTKDA
+27 NPTVDA
-33 EKPGSD
+33 KEDGSA
-39 LNYNETAKAFSFTV
+39 LTYNETAKAFSFTV
-53 TKDDEITLTATG
+53 TAEDEITLTATG
-65 DVTVKLGGAVLT
+65 DVTVKLNGSTLT
-77 AADGK
+77 AVDGK

-89 ELTIELGT
+89 TLTIELGT

-115 EIEKAQD
+115 EIEKAQV

-135 NYLDFYNKVQ
+135 GYGDFYNAVQ
-145 EEISKAGQKVQ
+145 AEVSKAGQKVQ
-156 DVKAKLAELKE
+156 DVKAKLAVLKE
-167 ANNVTDDNREALIAE
+167 TNSVTDANRVALIAE
-182 LTSTTLLADDN
+182 LNSDVLLADGN
-193 YGAVVMAENAIA
+193 YGAVKMAENAVAEAETTFALFNKIIDTDA
-205 KADEAFAKYKEIV
+205 KEN
-218 EVDSKIATSALDKAN
+218 ALNALTKAN
-233 GTATKDEW
+233 GVATQGEW
-241 RDNGGEAINNT
+241 MVNGGVKINNT
-252 TMFTHNLKAVKNN
+252 TMFTHNLKAVKNQL
-265 RGDVTGTALDGFKT
+265 GIVTKVELDGFKT
-279 TWIEGEWK
+279 TWIESEWK
-287 SLKDSVNTIKN
+287 NLNDEVNITIKN
-298 DALAELGKYPNSFKG
+298 AAVAELGKFPKAF
-313 YKYVKSDFFYY
+313 V
-324 ENGSDENDPDN
+324 ENDE
-335 GKLWVNDDVLTDQ
+335 Q
-348 AAFQAKY
+348 AFVEMYK
-355 QEVVAKLRNVIA
+355 EVVEKLRNVIA

-390 DALKAGAPF
+390 AALKAGAPF
-399 ALDADNDFNLLKEQ
+399 ALDADNDFTLLKEQ
-413 ITAMQTEISNS
+413 ITAMQTEINSS
-424 ENRYMYGQDELSTFV
+424 ENRYMYSQDNFSEFV
-439 TNISGVSTMLDA
+439 NTISGVSTKLDG

-486 EHESATQVEYQK
+486 EHESATQKEYQK
-498 QFSEQQNKLDEV
+498 QFSEQQNKLDKV
-510 KKNVAA
+510 KNDVKA
-516 SAFPTVQT
+516 STFPTVQT
-524 DYKAFADRISN
+524 DYKTFVDQISN

-551 KQEILT
+551 KAEILT
-557 HNQEAKDQIFKAI
+557 HNQAAKDQIFKAI

-585 TWITDDATKAAA
+585 TWINDDATKKAA
-597 TDLKANLNKLFSI
+597 TDLKANLNELFSI

-644 EANKNIYRLTDDKV
+644 EANKNIYRLTEDKV
-658 KGYLNSTETVSNTI
+658 TGYLNSTKTVSDAI
-672 YNELKAAA
+672 YDELKEAAT
-680 KTANA
+680 TAND
-685 KAYYFVQHS
+685 KAYDFVKTNTG
-694 YNIKSI
+694 YGVKSI
-700 DWADDLIKTAKRNV
+700 RWATNLISDAKRNV
-714 KTGDR
+714 KTGDK
-719 NEKMSA
+719 NEKMSVE
-725 AAAAKFK
+725 AAAKFK
-732 VAYGKIRE
+732 AAYDKIAQ
-740 KDLTAPEGQQG
+740 KDLTAPKGEQG
-751 EGYVKIAETEIDRLN
+751 EGYVKIAETEIERLYN
-766 TYDVDAA
+766 YDINKA

-783 VVKNKDG
+783 VVKNKEG
-790 KRELPEKFIAPVE
+790 KRELPEQYIAPVE
-803 TAVKALNE
+803 TAVNALNK
-811 ELESYTTQYELIYEK
+811 ELASYTAQYKDIYAL
-826 KVEWNTAKAKEDELQ
+826 KVDWNTAKAKEDELQ

-848 EANKVAA
+848 KANNVAA

-868 NEDLAKALENLEE
+868 NEDLANTLKNLEK
-881 GCLTAKKC
+881 GCLTATKC
-889 EDATNK
+889 QDATDK
-895 ALENYEVKMY
+895 AKENYAVKMY

-942 DYADDIKNKANAE
+942 DYADDIKNKANAD
-955 LNTIDGKLTTLK
+955 LNTIEGKLTDLK
-967 KSIDLSVKKNEIA
+967 KSIDLSVKDNTIA

-988 SLTTLAGD
+988 GLTTLAGD

-1001 EAAAQAAKDA
+1001 EAAAEAAKDA
-1011 DLDYNGDGKVNVQDL
+1011 DLDYNGDGKVDVKDL
-1026 VDADADFQKTGD
+1026 VDADADFQNTGD

>member
-27 DPTKDA
+27 NPTVDA
-33 EKPGSD
+33 KEDGSA
-39 LNYNETAKAFSFTV
+39 LIYNETAKAFSFTV
-53 TKDDEITLTATG
+53 TNGDEITLTATG

-77 AADGK
+77 AVDGK
-82 YKATADG
+82 YTATADG

-115 EIEKAQD
+115 EIEKAQA
-122 KMGEAIA
+122 KMGDVIA
-129 AVAKYV
+129 AAAKYV
-135 NYLDFYNKVQ
+135 NYLDFYNAVQ
-145 EEISKAGQKVQ
+145 AEISKAGQKVQ
-156 DVKAKLAELKE
+156 DVKAKLAEYKE
-167 ANNVTDDNREALIAE
+167 ANNVTDANKDALIAE
-182 LTSTTLLADDN
+182 LNSTVLLADGN
-193 YGAVVMAENAIA
+193 YGAVKMAEDAIA
-205 KADEAFAKYKEIV
+205 KADATFALFN
-218 EVDSKIATSALDKAN
+218 KIIGTDAKVALNALKKAN
-233 GTATKDEW
+233 GTATQGEW
-241 RDNGGEAINNT
+241 VVNGGERINNT

-265 RGDVTGTALDGFKT
+265 LGIVTGTALDGFKT
-279 TWIEGEWK
+279 TWIESEWTNLNK
-287 SLKDSVNTIKN
+287 EVNTTIKN
-298 DALAELGKYPNSFKG
+298 AAIAELNKYPNAF
-313 YKYVKSDFFYY
+313 V
-324 ENGSDENDPDN
+324 ENDE
-335 GKLWVNDDVLTDQ
+335 Q
-348 AAFQAKY
+348 AFVDMY
-355 QEVVAKLRNVIA
+355 QEVVEKLANVIA

-390 DALKAGAPF
+390 AALKAGAPF
-399 ALDADNDFNLLKEQ
+399 ALVNDNDFTLLKEQ
-413 ITAMQTEISNS
+413 ITAMQTEISSS
-424 ENRYMYGQDELSTFV
+424 ENRYMYSQDNFSTFV
-439 TNISGVSTMLDA
+439 TNINGVSTKLDA

-486 EHESATQVEYQK
+486 EHESATQKEYQK
-498 QFSEQQNKLDEV
+498 QFSEQQNALDKV
-510 KKNVAA
+510 KKEVAA

-524 DYKAFADRISN
+524 DYKAFADQISN

-585 TWITDDATKAAA
+585 TWINDDATKKAA
-597 TDLKANLNKLFSI
+597 TDLKANLNELFSI

-644 EANKNIYRLTDDKV
+644 EANKNIYRLTEDKV
-658 KGYLNSTETVSNTI
+658 TGYLNSTKTVSDAI
-672 YNELKAAA
+672 YDELKEAAT
-680 KTANA
+680 TAND
-685 KAYYFVQHS
+685 KAYDFVKTNTG
-694 YNIKSI
+694 YGVKSI
-700 DWADDLIKTAKRNV
+700 RWATNLISDAKRNV
-714 KTGDR
+714 KTGDK
-719 NEKMSA
+719 NEKMSVE
-725 AAAAKFK
+725 AAAKFK
-732 VAYGKIRE
+732 AAYDKIAQ
-740 KDLTAPEGQQG
+740 KDLTAPKGEQG
-751 EGYVKIAETEIDRLN
+751 EGYVKIAETEIERLYN
-766 TYDVDAA
+766 YDINKA

-783 VVKNKDG
+783 VVKNKEG
-790 KRELPEKFIAPVE
+790 KRELPEQYIAPVE
-803 TAVKALNE
+803 TAVNALNK
-811 ELESYTTQYELIYEK
+811 ELASYTAQYKDIYAL
-826 KVEWNTAKAKEDELQ
+826 KVDWNTAKAKEDELQ

-848 EANKVAA
+848 KANNVAA

-868 NEDLAKALENLEE
+868 NEDLANTLKNLEK
-881 GCLTAKKC
+881 GCLTATKC
-889 EDATNK
+889 QDATDK
-895 ALENYEVKMY
+895 AKENYAVKMY

-942 DYADDIKNKANAE
+942 DYADDIKNKANAD
-955 LNTIDGKLTTLK
+955 LNTIEGKLTDLK
-967 KSIDLSVKKNEIA
+967 KSIDLSVKDNTIA

-988 SLTTLAGD
+988 GLTTLAGD

-1001 EAAAQAAKDA
+1001 EAAAEAAKDA
-1011 DLDYNGDGKVNVQDL
+1011 DLDYNGDGKVDVKDL
-1026 VDADADFQKTGD
+1026 VDADADFQNTGD

>member
-27 DPTKDA
+27 NPTKDA
-33 EKPGSD
+33 KEDGSA
-39 LNYNETAKAFSFTV
+39 LTYNETAKAFSFTV

-77 AADGK
+77 AEDGK

-115 EIEKAQD
+115 EIEKAQV

-135 NYLDFYNKVQ
+135 GYGDFYNAVQ
-145 EEISKAGQKVQ
+145 AEVSKAGQKVQ
-156 DVKAKLAELKE
+156 DVKAKLAVLKE
-167 ANNVTDDNREALIAE
+167 TNSVTDANRVALIAE
-182 LTSTTLLADDN
+182 LNSDVLLADGN
-193 YGAVVMAENAIA
+193 YGAVTMAENVVAEAETTFALFNKIIDTDA
-205 KADEAFAKYKEIV
+205 KEN
-218 EVDSKIATSALDKAN
+218 ALNALTKAN
-233 GTATKDEW
+233 GVATQGEW
-241 RDNGGEAINNT
+241 MVNGGVKINNT
-252 TMFTHNLKAVKNN
+252 TMFTHNLKAVKNQL
-265 RGDVTGTALDGFKT
+265 GIVTKVELDGFKT
-279 TWIEGEWK
+279 TWIESEWK
-287 SLKDSVNTIKN
+287 NLNDEVNITIKN
-298 DALAELGKYPNSFKG
+298 AAVAELGKFPKAF
-313 YKYVKSDFFYY
+313 V
-324 ENGSDENDPDN
+324 ENDE
-335 GKLWVNDDVLTDQ
+335 Q
-348 AAFQAKY
+348 AFVDMYK
-355 QEVVAKLRNVIA
+355 EVVEKLRNVIA

-390 DALKAGAPF
+390 AALKAGAPF
-399 ALDADNDFNLLKEQ
+399 VLDADNDFTLLKEQ
-413 ITAMQTEISNS
+413 ITAMQTEISSS
-424 ENRYMYGQDELSTFV
+424 ENRYMYSQDNFSEFV
-439 TNISGVSTMLDA
+439 NTISGVSTKLDG

-456 VGKARTDLEA
+456 VGKARTDLKA

-486 EHESATQVEYQK
+486 EHESATQKEYQK

-524 DYKAFADRISN
+524 DYKTFVDQISN

-551 KQEILT
+551 KAEINT
-557 HNQEAKDQIFKAI
+557 HNQAAKKQIFDAI

-585 TWITDDATKAAA
+585 TWINDDATKKAA
-597 TDLKANLNKLFSI
+597 TDLKANLNELFSI

-644 EANKNIYRLTDDKV
+644 EANKNIYRLTEDKV
-658 KGYLNSTETVSNTI
+658 TGYLNSTKTVSDAI
-672 YNELKAAA
+672 YDELKEAAT
-680 KTANA
+680 TANA
-685 KAYYFVQHS
+685 KAYNFVKTNTN
-694 YNIKSI
+694 YGVKSI
-700 DWADDLIKTAKRNV
+700 RWATNLISDAKYNV
-714 KTGDR
+714 KTGDK

-725 AAAAKFK
+725 EAAAKFK
-732 VAYGKIRE
+732 AAYDKIAQ
-740 KDLTAPEGQQG
+740 KDLTAPKGEQG
-751 EGYVKIAETEIDRLN
+751 EGYVKIAETEIERLYN
-766 TYDVDAA
+766 YDINKA

-783 VVKNKDG
+783 VVKNKEG
-790 KRELPEKFIAPVE
+790 KRELPEQYIAPVE
-803 TAVKALNE
+803 TAVNALNK
-811 ELESYTTQYELIYEK
+811 ELESYTAQYKDIYAL
-826 KVEWNTAKAKEDELQ
+826 KVDWNTAKAKEDELQ

-848 EANKVAA
+848 KANNVAA

-868 NEDLAKALENLEE
+868 NEDLANTLKNLEK
-881 GCLTAKKC
+881 GCLTATKC
-889 EDATNK
+889 QDATDK
-895 ALENYEVKMY
+895 AKENYAVKMY

-955 LNTIDGKLTTLK
+955 LNTIDGKLTDLK
-967 KSIDLSVKKNEIA
+967 KSIDLSVKDNTIA
-980 ANKDGFIA
+980 ANKDGYIA
-988 SLTTLAGD
+988 NLTTLAGD

>member
-27 DPTKDA
+27 NPTVDA
-33 EKPGSD
+33 KEDGSSLKYD
-39 LNYNETAKAFSFTV
+39 ETAKAFSFTV
-53 TKDDEITLTATG
+53 TAEDEITLTATG
-65 DVTVKLGGAVLT
+65 DVTVKLNGTALT
-77 AADGK
+77 AEDGK

-89 ELTIELGT
+89 TLTIELGT

-109 SRLVQA
+109 SRQVQT
-115 EIEKAQD
+115 EIEKAQV

-135 NYLDFYNKVQ
+135 GYGDFYNAVQ
-145 EEISKAGQKVQ
+145 AEVSKAGQKVQ
-156 DVKAKLAELKE
+156 DVKAKLAVLKE
-167 ANNVTDDNREALIAE
+167 TNSVTDANRVALIAE
-182 LTSTTLLADDN
+182 LNSDVLLADGN
-193 YGAVVMAENAIA
+193 YGAVKMAENAVAEAETTFALFNKIIDTDA
-205 KADEAFAKYKEIV
+205 KEN
-218 EVDSKIATSALDKAN
+218 ALNALTKAN
-233 GTATKDEW
+233 GVATQGEW
-241 RDNGGEAINNT
+241 MVNGGVKINDT
-252 TMFTHNLKAVKNN
+252 TMFTHNLKAVKNQL
-265 RGDVTGTALDGFKT
+265 GIVTKVELDGFKT
-279 TWIEGEWK
+279 TWIESEWK
-287 SLKDSVNTIKN
+287 NLNDEVNITIKN
-298 DALAELGKYPNSFKG
+298 AAVAELGKFPKAF
-313 YKYVKSDFFYY
+313 V
-324 ENGSDENDPDN
+324 ENDE
-335 GKLWVNDDVLTDQ
+335 Q
-348 AAFQAKY
+348 AFVEMYK
-355 QEVVAKLRNVIA
+355 EVVEKLRNVIA

-390 DALKAGAPF
+390 TALKAGAPF
-399 ALDADNDFNLLKEQ
+399 ALDADNDFTLLKEQ
-413 ITAMQTEISNS
+413 ITAMQTEINSS
-424 ENRYMYGQDELSTFV
+424 ENRYMYSQDNFSEFV
-439 TNISGVSTMLDA
+439 NTISGVSTKLDG

-456 VGKARTDLEA
+456 VGKARTDLQA
-466 KLDAAQKNL
+466 KLKAAQENL

-486 EHESATQVEYQK
+486 EHESATQKEYQK

-524 DYKAFADRISN
+524 DYKTFVDQISN

-551 KQEILT
+551 KAEINT
-557 HNQEAKDQIFKAI
+557 HNQAAKNQIFKAI

-585 TWITDDATKAAA
+585 TWINDDATKKAA
-597 TDLKANLNKLFSI
+597 TDLKANLNELFSI

-644 EANKNIYRLTDDKV
+644 EANKNIYRLTEDKV
-658 KGYLNSTETVSNTI
+658 TGYLNSTKTVSDAI
-672 YNELKAAA
+672 YNELKEAAT
-680 KTANA
+680 TAND
-685 KAYYFVQHS
+685 KAYDFVKTNTG
-694 YNIKSI
+694 YGVKSI
-700 DWADDLIKTAKRNV
+700 RWATNLISDAKRNV
-714 KTGDR
+714 KTGDKY
-719 NEKMSA
+719 EKMSDK
-725 AAAAKFK
+725 AAAKFIA
-732 VAYGKIRE
+732 AYGKIAE
-740 KDLTAPEGQQG
+740 KDLTAPKGEQG
-751 EGYVKIAETEIDRLN
+751 EGYVKIAEAEIKRLYN
-766 TYDVDAA
+766 YDINKA

-783 VVKNKDG
+783 VVKNKEG
-790 KRELPEKFIAPVE
+790 KRELPEQYIAPVE
-803 TAVKALNE
+803 TAVNALNK
-811 ELESYTTQYELIYEK
+811 ELESYKAQYKDIYDL
-826 KVEWNTAKAKEDELQ
+826 KVDWNTAKAKEDELQ

-848 EANKVAA
+848 KANNVAA

-868 NEDLAKALENLEE
+868 NEDLANTLKNLEK
-881 GCLTAKKC
+881 GCLTATKC
-889 EDATNK
+889 QDATDK
-895 ALENYEVKMY
+895 AKENYAVKMY

-942 DYADDIKNKANAE
+942 VYADDIKNKANAD
-955 LNTIDGKLTTLK
+955 LNTIEGKLTDLK
-967 KSIDLSVKKNEIA
+967 KSIDLSVEKNTIA

-988 SLTTLAGD
+988 NLTTLAGD

>member
-27 DPTKDA
+27 NPSVDA
-33 EKPGSD
+33 KEEGSA
-39 LNYNETAKAFSFTV
+39 LTYNETAKAFSFTV
-53 TKDDEITLTATG
+53 TAEDEITLTATG
-65 DVTVKLGGAVLT
+65 DVTVKLNGSTLT
-77 AADGK
+77 AVDGK

-89 ELTIELGT
+89 TLTIELGT

-115 EIEKAQD
+115 EIEKAQV

-135 NYLDFYNKVQ
+135 GYGDFYNAVQ
-145 EEISKAGQKVQ
+145 AEVSKAGQKVQ
-156 DVKAKLAELKE
+156 DVKAKLAVLKE
-167 ANNVTDDNREALIAE
+167 TNSVTDANRVALIAE
-182 LTSTTLLADDN
+182 LNSDVLLADGN
-193 YGAVVMAENAIA
+193 YGAVKMAENAVAEAETTFALFNKIIDTDA
-205 KADEAFAKYKEIV
+205 KEN
-218 EVDSKIATSALDKAN
+218 ALNALTKAN
-233 GTATKDEW
+233 GVATQGEW
-241 RDNGGEAINNT
+241 MVNGGVKINNT
-252 TMFTHNLKAVKNN
+252 TMFTHNLKAVKNQL
-265 RGDVTGTALDGFKT
+265 GIVTKVELDGFKT
-279 TWIEGEWK
+279 TWIESEWK
-287 SLKDSVNTIKN
+287 NLNDEVNITIKN
-298 DALAELGKYPNSFKG
+298 AAVAELGKFPKAF
-313 YKYVKSDFFYY
+313 V
-324 ENGSDENDPDN
+324 ENDE
-335 GKLWVNDDVLTDQ
+335 Q
-348 AAFQAKY
+348 AFIEMY
-355 QEVVAKLRNVIA
+355 QEVVEKLHNVIA

-390 DALKAGAPF
+390 AALKAGAPF
-399 ALDADNDFNLLKEQ
+399 VLDADNDFTLLKEQ
-413 ITAMQTEISNS
+413 ITAMQTEISSS
-424 ENRYMYGQDELSTFV
+424 ENRYMYSQDNFSEFV
-439 TNISGVSTMLDA
+439 NTISGVSTKLDG

-456 VGKARTDLEA
+456 VGKARTDLQA
-466 KLDAAQKNL
+466 KLKAAQENL

-486 EHESATQVEYQK
+486 EHESATQKEYQK

-524 DYKAFADRISN
+524 DYKAFVDQISN

-551 KQEILT
+551 KAEINT
-557 HNQEAKDQIFKAI
+557 HNQEAKKKIFDAI

-585 TWITDDATKAAA
+585 TWINDDATKKAA
-597 TDLKANLNKLFSI
+597 TDLKANLNELFSI

-644 EANKNIYRLTDDKV
+644 EANKNIYRLTEDKV
-658 KGYLNSTETVSNTI
+658 TGYLNSTKTVSDAI
-672 YNELKAAA
+672 YDELKEAAT
-680 KTANA
+680 TANA
-685 KAYYFVQHS
+685 KAYDFVKTNTG
-694 YNIKSI
+694 YGVKSI
-700 DWADDLIKTAKRNV
+700 RWANNLISDAKYNV
-714 KTGDR
+714 KTGDK

-725 AAAAKFK
+725 EAAAKFK
-732 VAYGKIRE
+732 AAYDKIAQ
-740 KDLTAPEGQQG
+740 KDLTAPKGEQG
-751 EGYVKIAETEIDRLN
+751 EGYVKIAETEIERLKN
-766 TYDVDAA
+766 YDINKA

-783 VVKNKDG
+783 VVKNKEG
-790 KRELPEKFIAPVE
+790 KRELPEQYIAPVE
-803 TAVKALNE
+803 TAVNALNN
-811 ELESYTTQYELIYEK
+811 ELESYKAQYKDIYAL
-826 KVEWNTAKAKEDELQ
+826 KVDWNTAKAKEDELQ

-848 EANKVAA
+848 KANNVTA

-861 NKELTLV
+861 NKELTAV
-868 NEDLAKALENLEE
+868 NENLAKTLENLEK
-881 GCLTAKKC
+881 GCLTATKC
-889 EDATNK
+889 QDATDK
-895 ALENYEVKMY
+895 AKENYAVKMY

-942 DYADDIKNKANAE
+942 DYADDIKNKANAD
-955 LNTIDGKLTTLK
+955 LNIIDGKLTTLK
-967 KSIDLSVKKNEIA
+967 NSIDASVKANTIA

-1011 DLDYNGDGKVNVQDL
+1011 DLDYNGDGKVDVKDL
-1026 VDADADFQKTGD
+1026 VDADADFQNTGD

>member
-27 DPTKDA
+27 NPTVDA
-33 EKPGSD
+33 KEDGSSPLKYD
-39 LNYNETAKAFSFTV
+39 KTAKSFSFTV
-53 TKDDEITLTATG
+53 TAEDEITLTATG
-65 DVTVKLGGAVLT
+65 NVTVKLNGTALT
-77 AADGK
+77 AENGK
-82 YKATADG
+82 YKAKADG

-115 EIEKAQD
+115 EIEKAQV
-122 KMGEAIA
+122 KMGDAIA

-145 EEISKAGQKVQ
+145 EEISKAGRKVQ

-167 ANNVTDDNREALIAE
+167 ANSVTDDNREALIAE
-182 LTSTTLLADDN
+182 LTSTTLLADGN
-193 YGAVVMAENAIA
+193 YGAVKMAEKAVADAETTFALFNKIIGTEKEGDDAKVAI
-205 KADEAFAKYKEIV
+205 D
-218 EVDSKIATSALDKAN
+218 ALNKAN
-233 GTATKDEW
+233 GTATQGEW
-241 RDNGGEAINNT
+241 MVNGGEKINNT
-252 TMFTHNLKAVKNN
+252 TMFTHNLKAVKKY
-265 RGDVTGTALDGFKT
+265 GVVTGTELDGFKT
-279 TWIEGEWK
+279 TWIVSEWNNLNK
-287 SLKDSVNTIKN
+287 EVNETIKN
-298 DALAELGKYPNSFKG
+298 AAVAELGKFPKAF
-313 YKYVKSDFFYY
+313 V
-324 ENGSDENDPDN
+324 ENDE
-335 GKLWVNDDVLTDQ
+335 Q
-348 AAFQAKY
+348 AFIKMY
-355 QEVVAKLRNVIA
+355 QEVVEKLRNVIA

-390 DALKAGAPF
+390 AALKAGAPF
-399 ALDADNDFNLLKEQ
+399 ALDKDNDFTLLKEQ
-413 ITAMQTEISNS
+413 ITAMQTEISSS
-424 ENRYMYGQDELSTFV
+424 ENRYMYSQDDFSGFV
-439 TNISGVSTMLDA
+439 NTISGVSTKLDA

-486 EHESATQVEYQK
+486 ENEGATQIKYQK

-524 DYKAFADRISN
+524 DYKSFVDQISN

-551 KQEILT
+551 KAEILT

-585 TWITDDATKAAA
+585 TWITDMATMDAA
-597 TDLKANLNKLFSI
+597 TDLKANLNTLFSI

-644 EANKNIYRLTDDKV
+644 EANKNIYRLTEDKV
-658 KGYLNSTETVSNTI
+658 DGYIGIHGKVANVATDI

-680 KTANA
+680 TTANA
-685 KAYYFVQHS
+685 KAYNFVKTS
-694 YNIKSI
+694 TKYGVKSI
-700 DWADDLIKTAKRNV
+700 RWANNLISDAKYNV
-714 KTGDR
+714 KTGDK
-719 NEKMSA
+719 NEMMSA
-725 AAAAKFK
+725 EAAAKFK
-732 VAYGKIRE
+732 AAYDKIAQ
-740 KDLTAPEGQQG
+740 KDLTAPKGEQG
-751 EGYVKIAETEIDRLN
+751 EGYVKIAETEIERLYN
-766 TYDVDAA
+766 YDINKA

-783 VVKNKDG
+783 VVKNKEG
-790 KRELPEKFIAPVE
+790 KRELPEQYIAPVE
-803 TAVKALNE
+803 TAVNALND
-811 ELESYTTQYELIYEK
+811 ELISYTDQYNLIYEK

-841 AKVDAWE
+841 AKVNAWE

-868 NEDLAKALENLEE
+868 NEDLAKALENLEK
-881 GCLTAKKC
+881 GCLTASKC
-889 EDATNK
+889 QDATNK
-895 ALENYEVKMY
+895 AIENYKVKMY

-942 DYADDIKNKANAE
+942 DYADDIKNKANAD
-955 LNTIDGKLTTLK
+955 LNTIEGKLTDLK
-967 KSIDLSVKKNEIA
+967 KSIDLSVEKNTIA

-988 SLTTLAGD
+988 NLTTFAGD

-1001 EAAAQAAKDA
+1001 EAAAEAAKDA
-1011 DLDYNGDGKVNVQDL
+1011 DLDYNGDGKVDVKDL
-1026 VDADADFQKTGD
+1026 VDADADFQNTGD

>member
-27 DPTKDA
+27 NPSVDA
-33 EKPGSD
+33 EKPGSALTYD
-39 LNYNETAKAFSFTV
+39 ETAKAFSFDV
-53 TKDDEITLTATG
+53 KAEDEITLTATG
-65 DVTVKLGGAVLT
+65 DVTVKLGGTVLT
-77 AADGK
+77 AEDGK

-89 ELTIELGT
+89 TLTIELGT

-109 SRLVQA
+109 SRLVQT
-115 EIEKAQD
+115 EIENAQV

-135 NYLDFYNKVQ
+135 DYLDFYNAVQ
-145 EEISKAGQKVQ
+145 AEISKAGQKVQ
-156 DVKAKLAELKE
+156 DVKAKLADLKE
-167 ANNVTDDNREALIAE
+167 ANNVTDDNRKALIAE
-182 LTSTTLLADDN
+182 LNSTELLPDGT
-193 YGAVVMAENAIA
+193 YEGAVKMAENAVAEAETTFALFNKIIGTDA
-205 KADEAFAKYKEIV
+205 KKY
-218 EVDSKIATSALDKAN
+218 ALDVLTHAN
-233 GTATKDEW
+233 GTATVDEW
-241 RDNGGEAINNT
+241 KANGREKINNT
-252 TMFTHNLKAVKNN
+252 NLFTHNLKAVKDPL
-265 RGDVTGTALDGFKT
+265 GIFTIGTELDGFKT
-279 TWIEGEWK
+279 TWIESEWTK
-287 SLKDSVNTIKN
+287 LKDKEVNTTIKN
-298 DALAELGKYPNSFKG
+298 AAVAELGKFPKAF
-313 YKYVKSDFFYY
+313 V
-324 ENGSDENDPDN
+324 ENDEQAF
-335 GKLWVNDDVLTDQ
+335 VNM
-348 AAFQAKY
+348 Y

-381 LTAKVNKVD
+381 LTVKVNKVD
-390 DALKAGAPF
+390 EALKAGAPF
-399 ALDADNDFNLLKEQ
+399 ALDEDNDFTLLKEQ
-413 ITAMQTEISNS
+413 VTAMQSEISSS
-424 ENRYMYGQDELSTFV
+424 ENRYIYSQEDFREFV
-439 TNISGVSTMLDA
+439 KTISGVSTKLDG

-456 VGKARTDLEA
+456 VGKARKDLEA

-498 QFSEQQNKLDEV
+498 QFSEQQNKLDKV
-510 KKNVAA
+510 KKDVEA

-524 DYKAFADRISN
+524 DYKAFVDQISD
-535 INKKVDEIWGT
+535 INTKVDEIWGT
-546 TLSSQ
+546 TLSEQ
-551 KQEILT
+551 KAEINT

-585 TWITDDATKAAA
+585 TWIKDDATKDAA

-658 KGYLNSTETVSNTI
+658 KGYLDDTKTVSDAI
-672 YNELKAAA
+672 YNELKEAAR
-680 KTANA
+680 TANA
-685 KAYYFVQHS
+685 KAYNFVMTNTK
-694 YNIKSI
+694 YGVKSI
-700 DWADDLIKTAKRNV
+700 RWATNLIDDAKRNV
-714 KTGDR
+714 KTGDKF
-719 NEKMSA
+719 EKMSYK
-725 AAAAKFK
+725 AAAKFIA
-732 VAYGKIRE
+732 AYGKIAE
-740 KDLTAPEGQQG
+740 KDLSAPEGQQG
-751 EGYVKIAETEIDRLN
+751 EGYVKIAEAEIERLKG
-766 TYDVDAA
+766 YDFTKP

-783 VVKNKDG
+783 VVKNKEG
-790 KRELPEKFIAPVE
+790 KRELPEKYIAPVE
-803 TAVKALNE
+803 TAVNALND
-811 ELESYTTQYELIYEK
+811 ELKSYTDQYKLIYEK

-841 AKVDAWE
+841 AKVNAWE
-848 EANKVAA
+848 EANKVAP

-881 GCLTAKKC
+881 GCLTASKC
-889 EDATNK
+889 QDATNK
-895 ALENYEVKMY
+895 ALENYAVKMY
-905 MIQHFTEAKANEAAA
+905 MIQNFTEAKANEAAA

-942 DYADDIKNKANAE
+942 DYADDIKNKANAD
-955 LNTIDGKLTTLK
+955 LNTIDGKLTSLK
-967 KSIDLSVKKNEIA
+967 SSIDASVKANTIA

-1011 DLDYNGDGKVNVQDL
+1011 DIDYNGDGKVNVQDL
-1026 VDADADFQKTGD
+1026 LDADSDFQNSGD
-1038 GFTFYKFL
+1038 GFTFFKFF

>member
-27 DPTKDA
+27 NPTVDA
-33 EKPGSD
+33 KEDGSSLKYD
-39 LNYNETAKAFSFTV
+39 ETAKAFSFTV
-53 TKDDEITLTATG
+53 TAEDEITLTATG
-65 DVTVKLGGAVLT
+65 DVTVKLNGTALT
-77 AADGK
+77 AEDGK

-89 ELTIELGT
+89 TLTIELGT

-109 SRLVQA
+109 SRQVQA
-115 EIEKAQD
+115 EIEKAQV
-122 KMGEAIA
+122 KMGEVIA
-129 AVAKYV
+129 AAAKYV
-135 NYLDFYNKVQ
+135 NYLDFYNAVQ
-145 EEISKAGQKVQ
+145 AEISKAGQKVQ
-156 DVKAKLAELKE
+156 DVKAKLAEYKE
-167 ANNVTDDNREALIAE
+167 ANNVTDANKDALIAE
-182 LTSTTLLADDN
+182 LNSTVLLADGN
-193 YGAVVMAENAIA
+193 YGAVKMAEEAIA
-205 KADEAFAKYKEIV
+205 KADATFALFTQIV
-218 EVDSKIATSALDKAN
+218 DTDSKVALNALTKAN
-233 GTATKDEW
+233 GVATQGEW
-241 RDNGGEAINNT
+241 MVNGGEKINNT
-252 TMFTHNLKAVKNN
+252 TMFTHNLKAVKNQL
-265 RGDVTGTALDGFKT
+265 GIVTKTELDGFKT
-279 TWIEGEWK
+279 TWIESEWK
-287 SLKDSVNTIKN
+287 NLNKEVNETIKN
-298 DALAELGKYPNSFKG
+298 AAIAELNKYPNAF
-313 YKYVKSDFFYY
+313 V
-324 ENGSDENDPDN
+324 ENDE
-335 GKLWVNDDVLTDQ
+335 Q
-348 AAFQAKY
+348 AFVDMY
-355 QEVVAKLRNVIA
+355 QEVVEKLHNVIA

-390 DALKAGAPF
+390 AALKAGAPF
-399 ALDADNDFNLLKEQ
+399 VLDADNDFTLLKEQ
-413 ITAMQTEISNS
+413 ITAMQTEISSS
-424 ENRYMYGQDELSTFV
+424 ENRYMYSQDNFSEFV
-439 TNISGVSTMLDA
+439 NTISGVSTKLDG

-456 VGKARTDLEA
+456 VGKARTDLQA
-466 KLDAAQKNL
+466 KLKAAQENL

-486 EHESATQVEYQK
+486 EHESATQKEYQK
-498 QFSEQQNKLDEV
+498 QFSEQQNKLDEI

-524 DYKAFADRISN
+524 DYKAFVDQISN

-551 KQEILT
+551 KAEINT
-557 HNQEAKDQIFKAI
+557 HNQEAKKKIFDAI

-585 TWITDDATKAAA
+585 TWINDDATKKAA
-597 TDLKANLNKLFSI
+597 TDLKANLNELFSI

-644 EANKNIYRLTDDKV
+644 EANKNIYRLTEDKV
-658 KGYLNSTETVSNTI
+658 TGYLNSTKTVSDAI
-672 YNELKAAA
+672 YDELKEAAT
-680 KTANA
+680 TANA
-685 KAYYFVQHS
+685 KAYDFVKTNTG
-694 YNIKSI
+694 YGVKSI
-700 DWADDLIKTAKRNV
+700 RWANNLISDAKYNV
-714 KTGDR
+714 KTGDK

-725 AAAAKFK
+725 EAAAKFK
-732 VAYGKIRE
+732 AAYDKIAQ
-740 KDLTAPEGQQG
+740 KDLTAPKGEQG
-751 EGYVKIAETEIDRLN
+751 EGYVKIAETEIERLYN
-766 TYDVDAA
+766 YDINKA

-783 VVKNKDG
+783 VVKNKEG
-790 KRELPEKFIAPVE
+790 KRELPEQYIAPVE
-803 TAVKALNE
+803 TAVNALNN
-811 ELESYTTQYELIYEK
+811 ELESYKAQYKDIYAL
-826 KVEWNTAKAKEDELQ
+826 KVDWNTAKAKEDELQ

-848 EANKVAA
+848 KANNVTA

-861 NKELTLV
+861 NKELTAV
-868 NEDLAKALENLEE
+868 NENLAKTLENLEK
-881 GCLTAKKC
+881 GCLTATKC
-889 EDATNK
+889 QDATDK
-895 ALENYEVKMY
+895 AKENYAVKMY

-942 DYADDIKNKANAE
+942 DYADDIKNKANAD

-967 KSIDLSVKKNEIA
+967 NSIDASVKANTIA

-1011 DLDYNGDGKVNVQDL
+1011 DLDYNGDGKVDVKDL
-1026 VDADADFQKTGD
+1026 VDADADFQNTGD

>member
-27 DPTKDA
+27 NPSVDA
-33 EKPGSD
+33 KEEGSA
-39 LNYNETAKAFSFTV
+39 LTYNETAKAFSFTV
-53 TKDDEITLTATG
+53 TAEDEITLTATG
-65 DVTVKLGGAVLT
+65 DVTVKLNGSTLT
-77 AADGK
+77 AVDGK

-89 ELTIELGT
+89 TLTIELGT

-115 EIEKAQD
+115 EIEKAQV

-135 NYLDFYNKVQ
+135 GYGDFYNAVQ
-145 EEISKAGQKVQ
+145 AEVSKAGQKVQ
-156 DVKAKLAELKE
+156 DVKAKLAVLKE
-167 ANNVTDDNREALIAE
+167 TNSVTDANRVALIAE
-182 LTSTTLLADDN
+182 LNSDVLLADGN
-193 YGAVVMAENAIA
+193 YGAVKMAENAVAEAETTFALFNKIIDTDA
-205 KADEAFAKYKEIV
+205 KEN
-218 EVDSKIATSALDKAN
+218 ALNALTKAN
-233 GTATKDEW
+233 GVATQGEW
-241 RDNGGEAINNT
+241 MVNGGVKINNT
-252 TMFTHNLKAVKNN
+252 TMFTHNLKAVKNQL
-265 RGDVTGTALDGFKT
+265 GIVTKVELDGFKT
-279 TWIEGEWK
+279 TWIESEWK
-287 SLKDSVNTIKN
+287 NLNDEVNITIKN
-298 DALAELGKYPNSFKG
+298 AAVAELGKFPKAF
-313 YKYVKSDFFYY
+313 V
-324 ENGSDENDPDN
+324 ENDE
-335 GKLWVNDDVLTDQ
+335 Q
-348 AAFQAKY
+348 AFIEMY
-355 QEVVAKLRNVIA
+355 QEVVEKLHNVIA

-390 DALKAGAPF
+390 AALKAGAPF
-399 ALDADNDFNLLKEQ
+399 VLDADNDFTLLKEQ
-413 ITAMQTEISNS
+413 ITAMQTEINSS
-424 ENRYMYGQDELSTFV
+424 ENRYMYSQDNFSEFV
-439 TNISGVSTMLDA
+439 NTISGVSTKLDG

-456 VGKARTDLEA
+456 VGKARTDLQT
-466 KLDAAQKNL
+466 KLKAAQENL

-486 EHESATQVEYQK
+486 EHESATQIEYQK

-524 DYKAFADRISN
+524 DYKTFVDQISN
-535 INKKVDEIWGT
+535 INKKVNEIWGT

-551 KQEILT
+551 KAEINT
-557 HNQEAKDQIFKAI
+557 HNQAAKKKIFDAI

-585 TWITDDATKAAA
+585 TWINDDATKKAA
-597 TDLKANLNKLFSI
+597 TDLKANLNELFSI

-644 EANKNIYRLTDDKV
+644 EANKNIYRLTEDKV
-658 KGYLNSTETVSNTI
+658 TGYLNSTKTVSDAI
-672 YNELKAAA
+672 YDELKEAAT
-680 KTANA
+680 TANA
-685 KAYYFVQHS
+685 KAYDFVKTNTG
-694 YNIKSI
+694 YGVKSI
-700 DWADDLIKTAKRNV
+700 RWANNLISDAKYNV
-714 KTGDR
+714 KTGDK

-725 AAAAKFK
+725 EAAAKFK
-732 VAYGKIRE
+732 AAYDKIAQ
-740 KDLTAPEGQQG
+740 KDLTAPKGEQG
-751 EGYVKIAETEIDRLN
+751 EGYVKIAETEIERLYN
-766 TYDVDAA
+766 YDINKA

-783 VVKNKDG
+783 VVKNKEG
-790 KRELPEKFIAPVE
+790 KRELPEQYIAPVE
-803 TAVKALNE
+803 TAVNALNN
-811 ELESYTTQYELIYEK
+811 ELESYKAQYKDIYAL
-826 KVEWNTAKAKEDELQ
+826 KVDWNTAKAKEDELQ

-848 EANKVAA
+848 KANNVAA

-861 NKELTLV
+861 NKELTAV
-868 NEDLAKALENLEE
+868 NENLAKTLENLEK
-881 GCLTAKKC
+881 GCLTATKC
-889 EDATNK
+889 QDATDK
-895 ALENYEVKMY
+895 AKENYAVKMY

-942 DYADDIKNKANAE
+942 VYADDIKNKANAD
-955 LNTIDGKLTTLK
+955 LNTIEGKLTDLK
-967 KSIDLSVKKNEIA
+967 KSIDLSVEKNTIA

-988 SLTTLAGD
+988 NLTTLAGD

>member
-27 DPTKDA
+27 NPTVDA
-33 EKPGSD
+33 KEDGSA
-39 LNYNETAKAFSFTV
+39 LTYNETAKAFSFTV
-53 TKDDEITLTATG
+53 TAEDEITLTATG
-65 DVTVKLGGAVLT
+65 AVTVKLNGTALSAV
-77 AADGK
+77 DGK

-89 ELTIELGT
+89 TLTIELGT

-115 EIEKAQD
+115 EIEKAQV

-135 NYLDFYNKVQ
+135 GYGDFYNAVQ
-145 EEISKAGQKVQ
+145 AEVSKAGQKVQ
-156 DVKAKLAELKE
+156 DVKAKLAVLKE
-167 ANNVTDDNREALIAE
+167 TNSVTDANRVALIAE
-182 LTSTTLLADDN
+182 LNSDVLLADGN
-193 YGAVVMAENAIA
+193 YGAVKMAENAVAEAETTFALFNKIIDTDA
-205 KADEAFAKYKEIV
+205 KEN
-218 EVDSKIATSALDKAN
+218 ALNALTKAN
-233 GTATKDEW
+233 GVATQGEW
-241 RDNGGEAINNT
+241 MVNGGVKINNT
-252 TMFTHNLKAVKNN
+252 TMFTHNLKAVKNQL
-265 RGDVTGTALDGFKT
+265 GIVTKVELDGFKT
-279 TWIEGEWK
+279 TWIESEWK
-287 SLKDSVNTIKN
+287 NLNDEVNITIKN
-298 DALAELGKYPNSFKG
+298 AAVAELGKFPKAFVDN
-313 YKYVKSDFFYY
+313 
-324 ENGSDENDPDN
+324 DE
-335 GKLWVNDDVLTDQ
+335 Q
-348 AAFQAKY
+348 AFIEMY
-355 QEVVAKLRNVIA
+355 QEVVEKLRNVIA

-390 DALKAGAPF
+390 AALKAGAPF
-399 ALDADNDFNLLKEQ
+399 ALDADNDFTLLKEQ
-413 ITAMQTEISNS
+413 ITAMQTEINSS
-424 ENRYMYGQDELSTFV
+424 ENRYMYSQDNFSEFV
-439 TNISGVSTMLDA
+439 NTISGVSTKLDG

-456 VGKARTDLEA
+456 VGKARTDLQA
-466 KLDAAQKNL
+466 KLKAAQENL

-486 EHESATQVEYQK
+486 EHESATQKEYQK

-516 SAFPTVQT
+516 STFPTVQT
-524 DYKAFADRISN
+524 DYKAFVDQISN

-551 KQEILT
+551 KAEINT
-557 HNQEAKDQIFKAI
+557 HNQAAKKKIFDAI

-585 TWITDDATKAAA
+585 TWINDDATKKAA
-597 TDLKANLNKLFSI
+597 TDLKANLNELFSI

-644 EANKNIYRLTDDKV
+644 EANKNIYRLTEDKV
-658 KGYLNSTETVSNTI
+658 TGYLNSTKTVSDAI
-672 YNELKAAA
+672 YDELKEAAT
-680 KTANA
+680 TANA
-685 KAYYFVQHS
+685 KAYDFVKTNTG
-694 YNIKSI
+694 YGVKSI
-700 DWADDLIKTAKRNV
+700 RWANNLISDAKYNV
-714 KTGDR
+714 KTGDK

-725 AAAAKFK
+725 EAAAKFK
-732 VAYGKIRE
+732 AAYDKIAQ
-740 KDLTAPEGQQG
+740 KDLTAPKGEQG
-751 EGYVKIAETEIDRLN
+751 EGYVKIAETEIERLYN
-766 TYDVDAA
+766 YDINKA

-783 VVKNKDG
+783 VVKNKEG
-790 KRELPEKFIAPVE
+790 KRELPEQYIAPVE
-803 TAVKALNE
+803 TAVNALNN
-811 ELESYTTQYELIYEK
+811 ELESYKAQYKDIYAL
-826 KVEWNTAKAKEDELQ
+826 KVDWNTAKAKEDELQ

-848 EANKVAA
+848 KANNVAA

-861 NKELTLV
+861 NKELTAV
-868 NEDLAKALENLEE
+868 NENLAKTLENLEK
-881 GCLTAKKC
+881 GCLTASKC
-889 EDATNK
+889 KEATEK
-895 ALENYEVKMY
+895 AKENYAVKMY

-942 DYADDIKNKANAE
+942 DYADDIKNKANAD
-955 LNTIDGKLTTLK
+955 LNTIEGKLTDLK
-967 KSIDLSVKKNEIA
+967 KSIDLSVKDNTIA

-988 SLTTLAGD
+988 GLTTLAGD

>member
-27 DPTKDA
+27 NPTVDA
-33 EKPGSD
+33 KEDGSSLKYD
-39 LNYNETAKAFSFTV
+39 ETAKAFSFTV
-53 TKDDEITLTATG
+53 TAEDEITLTATG
-65 DVTVKLGGAVLT
+65 DVTVKLNGSTLT
-77 AADGK
+77 AVDGK

-89 ELTIELGT
+89 TLTIELGT

-115 EIEKAQD
+115 EIEKAQV

-135 NYLDFYNKVQ
+135 GYGDFYNAVQ
-145 EEISKAGQKVQ
+145 AEVSKAGQKVQ
-156 DVKAKLAELKE
+156 DVKAKLAVLKE
-167 ANNVTDDNREALIAE
+167 TNSVTDANRVALIAE
-182 LTSTTLLADDN
+182 LNSDVLLADGN
-193 YGAVVMAENAIA
+193 YGAVKMAENAVAEAETTFALFNKIIDTDA
-205 KADEAFAKYKEIV
+205 KEN
-218 EVDSKIATSALDKAN
+218 ALNALTKAN
-233 GTATKDEW
+233 GVATQGEW
-241 RDNGGEAINNT
+241 MVNGGVKINNT
-252 TMFTHNLKAVKNN
+252 TMFTHNLKAVKNQL
-265 RGDVTGTALDGFKT
+265 GIVTKVELDGFKT
-279 TWIEGEWK
+279 TWIESEWK
-287 SLKDSVNTIKN
+287 NLNDEVNITIKN
-298 DALAELGKYPNSFKG
+298 AAVAELGKFPKAFVDN
-313 YKYVKSDFFYY
+313 
-324 ENGSDENDPDN
+324 DE
-335 GKLWVNDDVLTDQ
+335 Q
-348 AAFQAKY
+348 AFIEMY
-355 QEVVAKLRNVIA
+355 QEVVEKLHNVIA

-390 DALKAGAPF
+390 AALKAGAPF
-399 ALDADNDFNLLKEQ
+399 VLDADNDFTLLKEQ
-413 ITAMQTEISNS
+413 ITAMQTEISSS
-424 ENRYMYGQDELSTFV
+424 ENRYMYSQDNFSEFV
-439 TNISGVSTMLDA
+439 NTISGVSTKLDG

-456 VGKARTDLEA
+456 VGKARTDLQT
-466 KLDAAQKNL
+466 KLKAAQENL

-486 EHESATQVEYQK
+486 EHESATQKEYQK

-524 DYKAFADRISN
+524 DYKAFVDQISN

-551 KQEILT
+551 KAEINT
-557 HNQEAKDQIFKAI
+557 HNQAAKKKIFDAI

-585 TWITDDATKAAA
+585 TWINDDATKKAA
-597 TDLKANLNKLFSI
+597 TDLKANLNELFSI

-644 EANKNIYRLTDDKV
+644 EANKNIYRLTEDKV
-658 KGYLNSTETVSNTI
+658 TGYLNSTKTVSDAI
-672 YNELKAAA
+672 YDELKEAAT
-680 KTANA
+680 TANA
-685 KAYYFVQHS
+685 KAYDFVKTNTG
-694 YNIKSI
+694 YGVKSI
-700 DWADDLIKTAKRNV
+700 RWANNLISDAKYNV
-714 KTGDR
+714 KTGDK

-725 AAAAKFK
+725 EAAAKFK
-732 VAYGKIRE
+732 AAYDKIAQ
-740 KDLTAPEGQQG
+740 KDLTAPKGEQG
-751 EGYVKIAETEIDRLN
+751 EGYVKIAETEIERLYN
-766 TYDVDAA
+766 YDINKA

-783 VVKNKDG
+783 VVKNKEG
-790 KRELPEKFIAPVE
+790 KRELPEQYIAPVE
-803 TAVKALNE
+803 TAVNALNN
-811 ELESYTTQYELIYEK
+811 ELESYKAQYKDIYAL
-826 KVEWNTAKAKEDELQ
+826 KVDWNTAKAKEDELQ

-848 EANKVAA
+848 KANNVAA

-868 NEDLAKALENLEE
+868 NEDLANTLKNLEK
-881 GCLTAKKC
+881 GCLTATKC
-889 EDATNK
+889 QDATDK
-895 ALENYEVKMY
+895 AKENYAVKMY

-942 DYADDIKNKANAE
+942 DYADDIKNKANAD

-967 KSIDLSVKKNEIA
+967 NSIDASVKANTIA

-1011 DLDYNGDGKVNVQDL
+1011 DLDYNGDGKVDVKDL
-1026 VDADADFQKTGD
+1026 VDADADFQNTGD

>member
-27 DPTKDA
+27 NPTVDA
-33 EKPGSD
+33 KEDGSSLKYD
-39 LNYNETAKAFSFTV
+39 ETAKAFSFTV
-53 TKDDEITLTATG
+53 TAEDEITLTATG
-65 DVTVKLGGAVLT
+65 DVTVKLNGTALT
-77 AADGK
+77 AEDGK

-89 ELTIELGT
+89 TLTIELGT

-109 SRLVQA
+109 SRQVQA
-115 EIEKAQD
+115 EIEKAQV
-122 KMGEAIA
+122 KMGEVIA
-129 AVAKYV
+129 AAAKYV
-135 NYLDFYNKVQ
+135 NYLDFYNAVQ
-145 EEISKAGQKVQ
+145 AEISKAGQKVQ
-156 DVKAKLAELKE
+156 DVKAKLAEYKE
-167 ANNVTDDNREALIAE
+167 ANNVTDANKDALIAE
-182 LTSTTLLADDN
+182 LNSTVLLADGN
-193 YGAVVMAENAIA
+193 YGAVKMAEVAIA
-205 KADEAFAKYKEIV
+205 KADATFALFTQIV
-218 EVDSKIATSALDKAN
+218 DTDSKVALNALTKAN
-233 GTATKDEW
+233 DVATQGEW
-241 RDNGGEAINNT
+241 MVNGGEKINNT
-252 TMFTHNLKAVKNN
+252 TMFTHNLKAVKNQH
-265 RGDVTGTALDGFKT
+265 GIVTKTELDGFKT
-279 TWIEGEWK
+279 TWIESEWK
-287 SLKDSVNTIKN
+287 NLNKEVNETIKN
-298 DALAELGKYPNSFKG
+298 AAIAELNKYPNAF
-313 YKYVKSDFFYY
+313 V
-324 ENGSDENDPDN
+324 ENDE
-335 GKLWVNDDVLTDQ
+335 Q
-348 AAFQAKY
+348 AFVDMY
-355 QEVVAKLRNVIA
+355 QEVVEKLHNVIA

-390 DALKAGAPF
+390 AALKAGAPF
-399 ALDADNDFNLLKEQ
+399 VLDADNDFTLLKEQ
-413 ITAMQTEISNS
+413 ITAMQTEISSS
-424 ENRYMYGQDELSTFV
+424 ENRYMYSQDNFSEFV
-439 TNISGVSTMLDA
+439 NTISGVSTKLDG

-456 VGKARTDLEA
+456 VGKARTDLQA
-466 KLDAAQKNL
+466 KLKAAQENL

-486 EHESATQVEYQK
+486 EHESATQKEYQK

-524 DYKAFADRISN
+524 DYKAFVDQISN

-551 KQEILT
+551 KAEINT
-557 HNQEAKDQIFKAI
+557 HNQEAKKKIFDAI

-585 TWITDDATKAAA
+585 TWINDDATKKAA
-597 TDLKANLNKLFSI
+597 TDLKANLNELFSI

-644 EANKNIYRLTDDKV
+644 EANKNIYRLTEDKV
-658 KGYLNSTETVSNTI
+658 TGYLNSTKTVSDAI
-672 YNELKAAA
+672 YDELKEAAT
-680 KTANA
+680 TANA
-685 KAYYFVQHS
+685 KAYDFVKTNTG
-694 YNIKSI
+694 YGVKSI
-700 DWADDLIKTAKRNV
+700 RWANNLISDAKYNV
-714 KTGDR
+714 KTGDK

-725 AAAAKFK
+725 EAAAKFK
-732 VAYGKIRE
+732 AAYDKIAQ
-740 KDLTAPEGQQG
+740 KDLTAPKGEQG
-751 EGYVKIAETEIDRLN
+751 EGYVKIAETEIERLYN
-766 TYDVDAA
+766 YDINKA

-783 VVKNKDG
+783 VVKNKEG
-790 KRELPEKFIAPVE
+790 KRELPEQYIAPVE
-803 TAVKALNE
+803 TAVNALNN
-811 ELESYTTQYELIYEK
+811 ELESYKAQYKDIYAL
-826 KVEWNTAKAKEDELQ
+826 KVDWNTAKAKEDELQ

-848 EANKVAA
+848 KANNVTA

-861 NKELTLV
+861 NKELTAV
-868 NEDLAKALENLEE
+868 NENLAKTLENLEK
-881 GCLTAKKC
+881 GCLTATKC
-889 EDATNK
+889 QDATDK
-895 ALENYEVKMY
+895 AKENYAVKMY

-942 DYADDIKNKANAE
+942 DYADDIKNKANAD

-967 KSIDLSVKKNEIA
+967 NSIDASVKANTIA

-1011 DLDYNGDGKVNVQDL
+1011 DLDYNGDGKVDVKDL
-1026 VDADADFQKTGD
+1026 VDADADFQNTGD